1 MLKGFNHGLR
11 KFWSDLTSGDLLI
24 LAFSI
29 VLAVTAISGVSFL
42 GDRLK
47 SSIKQQASVVLA
59 ADLSFRSASDLGAQY
74 LELAATQSLGVA
86 ETVSFLS
93 MVIAN
98 EDNLL
103 SSIKATTPSYP
114 LRGRLV
120 ITDFNGRLLNMRV
133 RPKEVIC
140 GWNQN

>member
-11 KFWSDLTSGDLLI
+11 KFWSDLASGDLLI

-74 LELAATQSLGVA
+74 LELAAAQSLGVA

-103 SSIKATTPSYP
+103 SSIKATSPSYP
-114 LRGRLV
+114 LRGKLV
-120 ITDFNGRLLNMRV
+120 ITDFNGQV
-133 RPKEVIC
+133 IEHGGSPKR
-140 GWNQN
+140 G